1 MLNPPGIKNHTLMLV
16 EKESEKCKWVDAL
29 NELHR
34 ILRRNKLTSKS
45 VSYFNAIFAQFIFII
60 FPSIIEI

>member
-16 EKESEKCKWVDAL
+16 EKESEKSKWVDAL

-45 VSYFNAIFAQFIFII
+45 VSYFNVIFVRFIFII
-60 FPSIIEI
+60 SHAL